1 MSTNKKF
8 NRKRCLSKTMLDSEK
23 PIVYSVMSDSYNNY
37 EFINPKCKM
46 FSVTVSQSQGF
57 LWNQDLFASQYQQNY
72 KVAYDSMADT
82 TLESSRILS
91 KRRMSDNCIS
101 LKYESQNGVV
111 VTTQVDEVEIDSDTA
126 ENRYLKSLIQ

>member
-1 MSTNKKF
+1 
-8 NRKRCLSKTMLDSEK
+8 
-23 PIVYSVMSDSYNNY
+23 
-37 EFINPKCKM
+37 
-46 FSVTVSQSQGF
+46 
-57 LWNQDLFASQYQQNY
+57 
-72 KVAYDSMADT
+72 MADT